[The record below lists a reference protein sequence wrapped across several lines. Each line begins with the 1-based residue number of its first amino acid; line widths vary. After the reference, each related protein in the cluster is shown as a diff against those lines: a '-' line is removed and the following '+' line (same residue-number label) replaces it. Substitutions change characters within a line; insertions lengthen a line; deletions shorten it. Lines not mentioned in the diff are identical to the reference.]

1 MIMADVFAVF
11 GTLLA
16 LGIAL
21 PGLLLTWRLLLPKM
35 VNRAQARL
43 GQTPWKCFFAGSLV
57 LVAYLVPVII
67 LISLPWGVFKAIGS
81 GAIFVLLTLTSV
93 GAAGLA
99 GLMGERL
106 QSLGLSSSVPGATL
120 RGAVA
125 MELAAIFPVVGW
137 FIFIPLTFIVSLG
150 ATVFALVGWMPRSVP
165 RAPAAQSI
173 QEAPAST

>member
-21 PGLLLTWRLLLPKM
+21 PGLLLTWRLLLPKI
-35 VNRAQARL
+35 VIRAQQRL
-43 GQTPWKCFFAGSLV
+43 GQTPWQCFFAGGV
-57 LVAYLVPVII
+57 ILVAYLVPVII
-67 LISLPWGVFKAIGS
+67 LLNLPLGVFKAAGG
-81 GAIFVLLTLTSV
+81 GAIFGLVAMTSV

-106 QSLGLSSSVPGATL
+106 QNLGLSSSVPGATI

-125 MELAAIFPVVGW
+125 MGLAAVFPVVGW
-137 FIFIPLTFIVSLG
+137 FIFIPVTFIMATG
-150 ATVFALVGWMPRSVP
+150 ATVFALVGWMPR
-165 RAPAAQSI
+165 PASPANSGQTV
-173 QEAPAST
+173 QQAPASP

>member
-21 PGLLLTWRLLLPKM
+21 PGLLLTWRLLMPK
-35 VNRAQARL
+35 VVIRAQQRL
-43 GQTPWKCFFAGSLV
+43 GQTPWKCFFIGGV
-57 LVAYLVPVII
+57 GLVAYLIPVII
-67 LISLPWGVFKAIGS
+67 LISLPWGVFKAIGG
-81 GAIFVLLTLTSV
+81 GAIFLLLALTSV

-106 QSLGLSSSVPGATL
+106 QSLGLHSSVPGATL

-125 MELAAIFPVVGW
+125 MELAAIFPLVGW
-137 FIFIPLTFIVSLG
+137 FIFIPLAFIGALG
-150 ATVFALVGWMPRSVP
+150 AVMFALIGWMPRPASKA
-165 RAPAAQSI
+165 APTQAI
-173 QEAPAST
+173 QEAAAST